1 MQTSTAAKDRPEGIS
16 SNRTA
21 RDGLST
27 TSSADGQAFHGEPS
41 TEGDSDSQAARDDLN
56 APGRKRALY
65 TALKSHDARF
75 DGQVFVGV
83 SSTGIYCRFVCR
95 AKTPK
100 RENCTFFATAAEAEA
115 AGYRPCLTC
124 RPETAPGAAV
134 VDASASLA
142 RRAAALIHE
151 TCTDPQSV
159 ERLAARLG
167 YTDRHLRRVFEAEY
181 AVSPS
186 QYLQTCRLHLAKAL
200 LTDSGLPVS
209 AVAAASGFG
218 SVRRF
223 NDVFKKRYALTP
235 SSLRKRKGSRAG
247 GEGVPFRLGYRPP
260 YRFDDLLGFFRDRQI
275 EGVERVG
282 DGFYERVARIEAAG
296 EEHVGWVRVEN
307 DPARSALAV
316 TMSESLLP
324 ATSQVLARI
333 RRQFDVDSDP
343 AAVHEGIAS
352 LDDVVP
358 GAAKPGTRV
367 PGCFDPFETAMRAIL
382 GQQVTVSFANTLA
395 ARIAQGFGTPVEVGR
410 EGLAFAFPAP
420 RDVAAIP
427 SVEDAFGELG
437 VIRSRSRVIA
447 EIAHALEEG
456 TLDLGAGAVVA
467 EQVDALLAL
476 KGIGPWTANY
486 MAMRIFGHPDVF
498 LEGDAGIKHALPGL
512 GPQERLALAEQWRP
526 WRSYANLCLWNSL
539 SDAGDADAD

>member
-1 MQTSTAAKDRPEGIS
+1 M
-16 SNRTA
+16 
-21 RDGLST
+21 
-27 TSSADGQAFHGEPS
+27 
-41 TEGDSDSQAARDDLN
+41 
-56 APGRKRALY
+56 
-65 TALKSHDARF
+65 
-75 DGQVFVGV
+75 

-124 RPETAPGAAV
+124 RPETAPGTAV
-134 VDASASLA
+134 VDASANLA

-235 SSLRKRKGSRAG
+235 SSLRKRKGGQAATNG
-247 GEGVPFRLGYRPP
+247 GVPFRLGYRAP
-260 YRFDDLLGFFRDRQI
+260 YRFDDLLGFFRSRQI
-275 EGVERVG
+275 EGVERV
-282 DGFYERVARIEAAG
+282 DGSSYERVVRIEAAEG
-296 EEHVGWVRVEN
+296 EHLGWVR
-307 DPARSALAV
+307 
-316 TMSESLLP
+316 
-324 ATSQVLARI
+324 
-333 RRQFDVDSDP
+333 
-343 AAVHEGIAS
+343 
-352 LDDVVP
+352 
-358 GAAKPGTRV
+358 
-367 PGCFDPFETAMRAIL
+367 
-382 GQQVTVSFANTLA
+382 
-395 ARIAQGFGTPVEVGR
+395 VEVGR
-410 EGLAFAFPAP
+410 EGLVFAFPTF
-420 RDVAAIP
+420 RDILAIP

-437 VIRSRSRVIA
+437 VIRNRSRVIA
-447 EIAHALEEG
+447 EIARKLAEG
-456 TLDLGAGAVVA
+456 ELDLSVSAVVA
-467 EQVDALLAL
+467 EQVDRLLSC

-498 LEGDAGIKHALPGL
+498 LEGDAGIKHALPDL
-512 GPQERLALAEQWRP
+512 SPQERLALAEQWRP

-539 SDAGDADAD
+539 SE